1 MKTTMT
7 VHKALSELKTL
18 GDRIEKEISNAE
30 FFAVNKHSS
39 SKVMGVPV
47 TDFVAGV
54 RGNYASVRTLINY
67 RNAIKRAV
75 TKSNAIATVQIGGET
90 YTVAEAIE
98 MKATGM
104 SYLASLLSRIES
116 QYNAAKRMADRK
128 NGDELDR
135 RADEYVKSLYE
146 NADMK
151 NMSEEVEKVRKTFV
165 ESQTMDVIDP
175 IGAEKVMKELKDKI
189 DAFMTEV
196 DSALSVSNAL
206 TTIEV
211 EYETL

>member
-18 GDRIEKEISNAE
+18 GSRIDKEIGKIE

-39 SKVMGVPV
+39 AKVMGIPVKDFV
-47 TDFVAGV
+47 TDV
-54 RGNYASVRTLINY
+54 RADYTSIRDLINY

-75 TKSNAIATVQIGGET
+75 TKSNAITTVQIGGKT

-98 MKATGM
+98 MKATGIN
-104 SYLASLLSRIES
+104 YLSGLLNRIES
-116 QYNAAKRMADRK
+116 QYNSAKRMADRK

-135 RADEYVKSLYE
+135 RADDYVKSLYE

-151 NMSEEVEKVRKTFV
+151 NMSDEVEKVRKTFV

-175 IGAEKVMKELKDKI
+175 IGAEQVMEELKDKI
-189 DAFMTEV
+189 DSFMTEV

-211 EYETL
+211 EY